1 MNKFKIPFSIK
12 IPSNVKCFVCTI
24 NNVLLLKN
32 NNNIFTTTYYT
43 DIFFQDNTLFL
54 KKNNNLS
61 IKKSNK
67 SSRYLENFRIRLF
80 FLIKDFI
87 KKNSTFFYKKLILN
101 GVGYRF
107 VAIKNNPQ
115 ILQLLLG
122 YSHSMYIKLPVEINI
137 SYINYS
143 NIYLSS
149 TDYAKLNIV
158 SNIIKSTRSPDAY
171 KGKGI
176 IFEYDVLKLK
186 EGKKVQ

>member
-1 MNKFKIPFSIK
+1 MNKFKTPFSIK

-32 NNNIFTTTYYT
+32 NNNIFIKKYYT
-43 DIFFQDNTLFL
+43 DMFLQDDILFL
-54 KKNNNLS
+54 QRNNNTF
-61 IKKSNK
+61 INKSNK

-87 KKNSTFFYKKLILN
+87 KKDSTLFYKKLILN

-107 VAIKNNPQ
+107 VSIKNNPQ

-122 YSHSMYIKLPVEINI
+122 YSHSMYIKLPVEIQI

-186 EGKKVQ
+186 EGKKIQ